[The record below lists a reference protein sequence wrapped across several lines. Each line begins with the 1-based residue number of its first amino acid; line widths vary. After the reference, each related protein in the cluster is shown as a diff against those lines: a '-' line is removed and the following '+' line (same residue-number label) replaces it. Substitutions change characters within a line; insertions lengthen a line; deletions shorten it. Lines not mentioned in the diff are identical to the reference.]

1 MDALLSTLVAALL
14 AEWGDRT
21 QLLVIA
27 FAVRYRSVAPVL
39 LGVFVG
45 ALANSMLAA
54 AGGVYLG
61 DLIDLRAMSLM
72 VALALLFAGIGGLV
86 GRRTPDMGETWKVG
100 AFLTTAACF
109 FLLEFGDKTQFLT
122 LSLAGRFDSLLLAG
136 FGATVGIVAANV
148 PAAVLGDRLPAIVPL
163 KAVRLT
169 ISGLFIVT
177 GFIVAVNALRLV

>member
-1 MDALLSTLVAALL
+1 VDALLSTLVAALL

-54 AGGVYLG
+54 AGGIYIG
-61 DLIDLRAMSLM
+61 DMINLRAMSLL
-72 VALALLFAGIGGLV
+72 VALALLFAGIGGLI
-86 GRRTPDMGETWKVG
+86 GRSTPDMGESWKVG
-100 AFLTTAACF
+100 AFLTTAVCF

-122 LSLAGRFDSLLLAG
+122 LALAGRFDSFLLAG
-136 FGATVGIVAANV
+136 LGATVGIVAANV
-148 PAAVLGDRLPAIVPL
+148 PAAVLGDRLGAVVPL

-169 ISGLFIVT
+169 ISGFFIVT

>member
-1 MDALLSTLVAALL
+1 MDALLSALVAALL

-27 FAVRYRSVAPVL
+27 LAARYRSVTPIL
-39 LGVFVG
+39 LGVLVG

-54 AGGVYLG
+54 AGGILVG
-61 DLIDLRAMSLM
+61 DMITLRAMSLL
-72 VALALLFAGIGGLV
+72 VALAMLFAGVGGLI
-86 GRRTPDMGETWKVG
+86 GRSTPDMGGGWKVG
-100 AFLTTAACF
+100 AFVTTAACF

-122 LSLAGRFDSLLLAG
+122 FSIAGRFDSLMLAG
-136 FGATVGIVAANV
+136 FGATAGVVAANV
-148 PAAVLGDRLPAIVPL
+148 PAMVLADRLPEIVSL

-169 ISGLFIVT
+169 ISALFIVT